1 MAQTGQKINYQKK
14 LEEIIA
20 AQQKEGRVPGL
31 LLHSCC
37 APCSSYVLEYLSE
50 YFEIT
55 VLYYNPNISPPSEYE
70 ARVVEQRRLIAEL
83 PVKHPV
89 SFLPGAYEPERF
101 YRAVAGR
108 EDCPEGGERCTICY
122 ELRLREAAETAVR
135 LGFEFFTTTLSISPL
150 KDAERLNAIGRAL
163 SEEYK
168 LAYLYSD
175 FKKKNGYQRSIELSA
190 QYHLYRQNYCG
201 CIFSKEEQ
209 RKRQAEQ
216 EDGMYEIK

>member
-1 MAQTGQKINYQKK
+1 MTQTGQKVNYQKK

-20 AQQKEGRVPGL
+20 AQQKEGKVPKL

-55 VLYYNPNISPPSEYE
+55 VLYYNPNISPASEYE
-70 ARVVEQRRLIAEL
+70 ARVAEQKRLIGEL

-89 SFLPGAYEPERF
+89 AFLEGVYEPECF
-101 YRAVAGR
+101 YRAVAGQ
-108 EDCPEGGERCTICY
+108 EDCPEGGERCTVCY
-122 ELRLREAAETAVR
+122 EMRLRKAAETAAR
-135 LGFEFFTTTLSISPL
+135 LGFAFFTTTLSISPL
-150 KDAERLNAIGRAL
+150 KNAEKLNAIGRTL

-168 LAYLYSD
+168 VSYLYSD
-175 FKKKNGYQRSIELSA
+175 FKKKNGYQRSVELSV

-216 EDGMYEIK
+216 EDGMHETE